1 MLDRVMVYSYV
12 MSGNIEV
19 IDTGSVTSPKGFL
32 AGATYAGIKTKT
44 KDVLDLAILYSEAT
58 CSAAA
63 VFTTNKIQA
72 APVIID
78 RKKISETGQARG
90 IIVNS
95 GCANACTGEQGMQ
108 DVETTAKLAAQNLGV
123 SAAEMLVASTG
134 VIGVPLPMDKI
145 KSGLSRIVLTGNDG
159 HNFTRAIMTTDTRP
173 KEIAV
178 KVKSEPADFI
188 IGGTAKGAGM
198 IHPNM
203 ATMLGFITTD
213 AAVDREFLQ
222 SCLQETVDASFNLV
236 TVDGDTSTN
245 DTVILLANG
254 LARNGLINSNSSQ
267 AADFKKALE
276 QVCVYLA
283 KSIAHD
289 GEGATRLIEVI
300 VNGAHTLSDARIAA
314 RTIAS
319 SPLVK
324 TAVHGCDPNWGRIIA
339 AAGRSG
345 ARLNQDRADVYIGDM
360 CLLKAGRPLT
370 FDKKAATNI
379 LNCQEVSLRVD
390 FNLGDFCATA
400 WGCDLSE
407 EYVVINSEYTT

>member
-1 MLDRVMVYSYV
+1 
-12 MSGNIEV
+12 MSAKIEV
-19 IDTGSVTSPKGFL
+19 IDSGSITSPQGFL
-32 AGATYAGIKTKT
+32 AGATYAGIKK
-44 KDVLDLAILYSEAT
+44 KSRDVLDLAILYSEVS
-58 CSAAA
+58 CSAAG

-72 APVIID
+72 APVILD
-78 RKKISETGQARG
+78 RRKLNETGQARVVV
-90 IIVNS
+90 VNS
-95 GCANACTGEQGMQ
+95 GCANACTGKQGMK
-108 DVETTAKLAAQNLGV
+108 DAEVTANVVAKTLKLKSEEV
-123 SAAEMLVASTG
+123 LVASTG

-145 KSGLSRIVLTGNDG
+145 KDGISQIVLKRDDG

-173 KEIAV
+173 KEIAL
-178 KVKSEPADFI
+178 KVKSGQAEFI
-188 IGGTAKGAGM
+188 IGATAKGAGM

-213 AAVDREFLQ
+213 AAVDSEFLRL
-222 SCLQETVDASFNLV
+222 SLQQAVDVSFNMC

-245 DTVILLANG
+245 DTVLLFANG
-254 LARNGLINSNSSQ
+254 LAGNKLINKDSRMG
-267 AADFKKALE
+267 ADFQKALE
-276 QVCVYLA
+276 QACIYLA

-289 GEGATRLIEVI
+289 GEGATRLIEVVI
-300 VNGAHTLSDARIAA
+300 NGAKSLSDARIAA

-345 ARLNQDRADVYIGDM
+345 AELVPDKADVYIGDI
-360 CLLKAGRPLT
+360 CLLKAGMPLP
-370 FDKKAATNI
+370 FDKKTAADI
-379 LNCQEVSLRVD
+379 LNCEEVTLRTEL
-390 FNLGDFCATA
+390 NLGNFSAVA